1 MVRTEVGTKCEKC
14 AKAVA
19 PKVTLATSRSRMP
32 WIIGIV
38 GAVIVLGAIAA
49 LSLRG
54 GGGSTKA
61 PPVSTLGSW
70 AKAPSLANIRG
81 TASVVQLRNGQVLA
95 AGGGVGA
102 VPVSATELYDP
113 AAQAWKP
120 SGALNQARR
129 GANAVVLADGRV
141 LIAGG
146 VSGPNLLSSA
156 ELYDPNA
163 GTWTPT
169 GSMST
174 PRLDATMTLL
184 PNGDVLVAGGTTTG
198 GVQGTGGGQTI
209 SPVASAEVFHPAS
222 GTWTAT
228 KSMGD
233 SRFEATATSL
243 SDGRVLIVGGF
254 GGTPTQSPS
263 GPQFAALK
271 TAEIFDPAVGAFTG
285 AGRMTEGR
293 ALQVAARLGNGQVL
307 EVGGLG
313 GPTGEVTLATA
324 ERFDPTTGGWTE
336 VAPMVAQGRDGASIA
351 SLVNGNVLVTGGETV
366 EAGARRSLATAA
378 VYDPG
383 KNVWHPAGS
392 MSCPRSGAGSAVLAD
407 GSALVIG
414 GDTAVPGQPPVAQ
427 GCVDRY
433 VP

>member
-19 PKVTLATSRSRMP
+19 PKVTLATSGSRLP
-32 WIIGIV
+32 WIVGV
-38 GAVIVLGAIAA
+38 AGAVIVLGAIVA

-54 GGGSTKA
+54 GSSSTKT
-61 PPVSTLGSW
+61 PTVSTLGSW
-70 AKAPSLANIRG
+70 VKGPSLGNIRG

-113 AAQAWKP
+113 ASQAWKP

-129 GANAVVLADGRV
+129 GANAVLLADGRV

-169 GSMST
+169 GSMSI

-233 SRFEATATSL
+233 SRFEATATTL

-254 GGTPTQSPS
+254 GGTPAQSQT

-271 TAEIFDPAVGAFTG
+271 SAEIFDPAVGAFTG
-285 AGRMTEGR
+285 AGTMTEGR
-293 ALQVAARLGNGQVL
+293 ALQVATRIGNGQVL
-307 EVGGLG
+307 EIGGLG
-313 GPTGEVTLATA
+313 GPTGAVTLATA
-324 ERFDPTTGGWTE
+324 ERFDPTTGAWTE

-351 SLVNGNVLVTGGETV
+351 SLVNGNVLVAGGETV
-366 EAGARRSLATAA
+366 DNGARHSLATAA
-378 VYDPG
+378 VYDPA

-392 MSCPRSGAGSAVLAD
+392 MSCPRSGAGAAVLAD

-414 GDTAVPGQPPVAQ
+414 GDTAFPGQPPVAQ